1 MWVPYCLPTKLVNL
15 LARSPQMECKQSAKE
30 AANKATNCQNRKF
43 GVHRYEYI
51 SRSTLNLS
59 L

>member
-30 AANKATNCQNRKF
+30 AANKATNCQNRNS
-43 GVHRYEYI
+43 VYIDTNI
-51 SRSTLNLS
+51 SRGLP
-59 L
+59 